1 MKTNQDYKNAA
12 LLALKGNWGP
22 AVLLILAYFGINAVA
37 TAAAGAGE
45 SVGGSL
51 FQLAVMICVLF
62 PLAVGMCNAFR
73 GLLHGERVNFVQG
86 AFRVGFNNWKHNVGG
101 MFLVGLYT
109 FLWTL
114 CLIVPG
120 IIKGL
125 AYSLTPFILAEKPEL
140 SANEAI
146 ELSMKMMDGR
156 KMDLF
161 ILHLSFIGWYLLG
174 ILTLCIG
181 YLWLMP
187 YVYTSLAAF
196 YEDAKADY
204 ESKQVAA

>member
-12 LLALKGNWGP
+12 LMALKGNWGP
-22 AVLLILAYFGINAVA
+22 AVLLTIIYFAITVV
-37 TAAAGAGE
+37 AAAANTGE
-45 SVGGSL
+45 SVVGSL
-51 FQLAVMICVLF
+51 FYSAVMICVLL
-62 PLAVGMCNAFR
+62 PLLVGMYNRFY
-73 GLLHGERVNFVQG
+73 GLLFGERVNFVQG
-86 AFRVGFNNWKHNVGG
+86 AFSVGFNNWGHHVGG
-101 MFLVGLYT
+101 MFLMGLYT

-146 ELSMKMMDGR
+146 ELSMKMMEGH
-156 KMDLF
+156 KMEFFMLW
-161 ILHLSFIGWYLLG
+161 LSFIGWSILG

-181 YLWLMP
+181 YLWLVP
-187 YVYTSLAAF
+187 YMYTATAAF
-196 YEDAKADY
+196 YEDVKADY
-204 ESKQVAA
+204 ESKQVVEA